1 MGTCLFLVLEVEWLL
16 SVQTQVVANT
26 LVEVRRCGRL
36 QKRTKLAS

>member
-26 LVEVRRCGRL
+26 LVEVRR
-36 QKRTKLAS
+36 